1 MRAAACG
8 SRSRHCSNSARRAK
22 SPNHSSRPATSS
34 MDNASS
40 TSMMGCP
47 NGRGTNTLRKR
58 SAVELPAS
66 VCGSPSL
73 DPRPQHDF
81 ERPSRAMLTMEL
93 QISFGDVVRV
103 GHVVVDTGS
112 CQSVGA
118 GAVFVCPAD
127 RGVNRHIG
135 YVDTL
140 RHQFPCHALCES
152 IFGMTRHCK
161 GPA

>member
-1 MRAAACG
+1 MKAAACG
-8 SRSRHCSNSARRAK
+8 SRSRHCSNSIRRAK

-47 NGRGTNTLRKR
+47 NGRGTNMLRKR

-103 GHVVVDTGS
+103 GHIVVDTCGPQKS
-112 CQSVGA
+112 L
-118 GAVFVCPAD
+118 
-127 RGVNRHIG
+127 
-135 YVDTL
+135 TL
-140 RHQFPCHALCES
+140 RQRERWHGIRGEVRSGSAERLLKLY
-152 IFGMTRHCK
+152 G
-161 GPA
+161 